1 MKLLAIAASVGLAIG
16 VLIAG
21 TGTSLYYKNQIKG
34 IKLDLKDEAITS
46 LQQQIVDRDAAVKK
60 ANERIA
66 KLESFNATK
75 NKELQDVLDKNRDIA
90 DRIASGELVPR
101 VRIKPQSCPAASGV
115 QDPSTGSMGD
125 EAYAELNPT
134 ARQDFL
140 NLRAGIIQVEGQV
153 SYLQG
158 YITQFCE

>member
-1 MKLLAIAASVGLAIG
+1 MKLLAIAAGVGLAIG
-16 VLIAG
+16 ALTTGI
-21 TGTSLYYKNQIKG
+21 GTSLYYKNQIKG

-46 LQQQIVDRDAAVKK
+46 LQQQINDRDAAVKE
-60 ANERIA
+60 ANEKIT
-66 KLESFNATK
+66 KLESFNTAK
-75 NKELQDVLDKNRDIA
+75 NKELQDALDKNRDVV

-101 VRIKPQSCPAASGV
+101 VRVKPQNCPAASGV

-125 EAYAELNPT
+125 EAYAELDPV

-158 YITQFCE
+158 YITQFCK

>member
-75 NKELQDVLDKNRDIA
+75 NKELQDVLDKNRDVA

-101 VRIKPQSCPAASGV
+101 VRIKPQNCPAAAGV